1 MIQSTLIQDL
11 AKNLSALSET
21 LTAIAGQ
28 EDVSQSHSSSKDTAP
43 KASKAKAEKDI
54 SETVPEVTI
63 EEVRAVLAEVSQA
76 GGTSKVKELLTKFG
90 AAKLSAVDPSKYGEL
105 LEAAKAL
112 K

>member
-28 EDVSQSHSSSKDTAP
+28 EDVSLNHSSSKDAAP
-43 KASKAKAEKDI
+43 KATKAKAEKVTTED
-54 SETVPEVTI
+54 EPEVTI
-63 EEVRAVLAEVSQA
+63 EAVRAVLAEVSQA
-76 GGTSKVKELLTKFG
+76 GGTSKVKELLAQFG

-105 LEAAKAL
+105 LKAANEL